1 MQNIVKGDK
10 LMYDKIT
17 KKDIKR
23 MKEEIE
29 HRKLVVRKEA
39 LEDVKA
45 ARAHGDLSENFEYK
59 AAKQFKNQNESRIRY
74 LERMIKTANII
85 SEASNYDE
93 VGINDKVTIYYPDDD
108 EEEIVKIVTTVRSYS
123 LKGKISIDSP
133 LGKALL
139 HHKISD
145 RVIVRANNNSCYDVI
160 IKNIEKLEDNGEDE
174 LKKY

>member
-1 MQNIVKGDK
+1 
-10 LMYDKIT
+10 MYDKIT
-17 KKDIKR
+17 QKDVNR

-29 HRKLVVRKEA
+29 HRKVVVRKEA
-39 LEDVKA
+39 LEDVKE

-59 AAKQFKNQNESRIRY
+59 AAKQYKNQNESRIRY

-85 SEASNYDE
+85 PEDSDLDE
-93 VGINDKVTIYYPDDD
+93 VGINDKVTIYYPEDD
-108 EEEIVKIVTTVRSYS
+108 EEETVKIVTTVRSNS

-139 HHKISD
+139 HHKVSD
-145 RVIVRANNNSCYDVI
+145 RVTVSANDAYTYEVVI
-160 IKNIEKLEDNGEDE
+160 RSLEKLEDNGEDD